1 MIRKFEIR
9 DTAAVMQVWLET
21 IVEAHDFV
29 NESYW
34 HGAID
39 NMRTNYLL
47 NSESYVYTVNGGI
60 VGFISIIED
69 ITIGAIF
76 VEKPFQKK
84 GIGTQLVDCVKEN
97 HEKLYIS
104 VYEKNEHAQ
113 EFLSREGFS
122 FEYRQHDENTNETEL
137 LYIWEKREN
146 EL

>member
-39 NMRTNYLL
+39 NMRSNYLL

-69 ITIGAIF
+69 NTIGAIF

-84 GIGTQLVDCVKEN
+84 GIGTQLMDCVKEN

-104 VYEKNEHAQ
+104 VYEKN
-113 EFLSREGFS
+113 
-122 FEYRQHDENTNETEL
+122 
-137 LYIWEKREN
+137 
-146 EL
+146 